1 MAVFNQT
8 TEVFFLCA
16 FCIIIL
22 FHDDASFHNC
32 YLRKDTKNRMA
43 KNKNAQFKI
52 VLTQLISD
60 IFDRNKNVALNHKQ
74 VAAKLNVTD
83 KEGVE
88 AILEVLK
95 EEAGRGKFV
104 QPERGKFRL
113 KDLKTFVTGTVD
125 MTAEG
130 SAFIVP
136 DDEFEK
142 DIFVAPRKLR
152 NALHGDKVKVYV
164 YAKKKSGRKNEG
176 EVVEIVHRAK
186 TDFIGVAKVSERFA
200 FVIPDDRKM
209 LHDIFVPLS
218 DLNGAKNGQKVLVR
232 LTDWPEGAKNPLG
245 TIVNILGNQG
255 ENDTEMNAILA
266 QYGFPLS
273 FPDEVEK
280 EANAIPETVTQDEI
294 ANRRD
299 FRTTTTF
306 TIDPIDAK
314 DFDDAISFK
323 KLENGNYEIGVH
335 IADVS
340 HYVKPNSALDK
351 EAYERATSVYLV
363 DRVIPMLPERLSNG
377 VCSLRPHEDKLC
389 FAAVFELDDKANILD
404 QWFGKTIIHSDR
416 RFTYEEAQE
425 VIESKEGDFKDEIL
439 KLNELAYTLRE
450 QKFKN
455 GAISFESTEV
465 KFKLDETGKPI
476 GVYVKER
483 KDAHKLIEDFMLLAN
498 KKVAEFIA
506 KKGKGKQKYT
516 FVYRSHDSP
525 NLEALTSFS
534 GFASRFG
541 YKINTK
547 SDKEIAKSL
556 NFMMED
562 VEGKKEQNILTQLAI
577 RSMAKAVY
585 TTKKTSHYGLAFDYY
600 THFTSPI
607 RRYPDVM
614 VHRLLELYLDGGKSA
629 NVEQYETASVHSSAM
644 EKRAAEAE
652 RASVK
657 YKQAEYLED
666 NVGEIFDGIISGVTE
681 WGMYVEIEANKC
693 EGMVRLRE
701 ITDDFYVLDEKNY
714 AIVGQRKKKKY
725 QLGDSVK
732 IRVKKVDLA
741 KRQID
746 FSLVQND

>member
-1 MAVFNQT
+1 
-8 TEVFFLCA
+8 
-16 FCIIIL
+16 
-22 FHDDASFHNC
+22 
-32 YLRKDTKNRMA
+32 MA
-43 KNKNAQFKI
+43 KHKSAHIKQVI
-52 VLTQLISD
+52 TQLITD
-60 IFDRNKNVALNHKQ
+60 IFEKNKNVALNHKQ
-74 VAAKLNVTD
+74 VAAKLNLKDVASTD
-83 KEGVE
+83 T
-88 AILEVLK
+88 ILEVLK
-95 EEAGRGKFV
+95 EQVQKGLFT

-113 KDLKTFVTGTVD
+113 KDLKTFVVGTVD
-125 MTAEG
+125 MTADG

-142 DIFVAPRKLR
+142 DIYVAPRKLR

-164 YAKKKSGRKNEG
+164 FKKKAGRKNEG
-176 EVVEIVHRAK
+176 EVVEIINRFK

-209 LHDIFVPLS
+209 LHDIFVPLN
-218 DLNGAKNGQKVLVR
+218 DLNGAKNGQKVQVGI
-232 LTDWPEGAKNPLG
+232 TDWPEGAKNPIGKIINVLG
-245 TIVNILGNQG
+245 EQG
-255 ENDTEMNAILA
+255 ENNTEMNAILA

-273 FPDEVEK
+273 FPPEVEA
-280 EANAIPETVTQDEI
+280 EANAIPEQVSEAEI
-294 ANRRD
+294 KGRRD
-299 FRTTTTF
+299 FRNTITF

-323 KLENGNYEIGVH
+323 KLSNGNYEIGIH

-340 HYVKPNSALDK
+340 HYVLPKSKLDK

-389 FAAVFELDDKANILD
+389 FAAVFELDEQANI
-404 QWFGKTIIHSDR
+404 QSEWFGRTVIHSDR

-425 VIESKEGDFKDEIL
+425 VIETKTGDFAEEIL
-439 KLNELAYTLRE
+439 KLNELAYILRDR
-450 QKFKN
+450 KFKN

-483 KDAHKLIEDFMLLAN
+483 KDAHKLIEDYMLLAN
-498 KKVAEFIA
+498 RKVAEFIA

-516 FVYRSHDSP
+516 FVYRVHDAP
-525 NLEALTSFS
+525 NLENLNSFAS
-534 GFASRFG
+534 FASRFG
-541 YKINTK
+541 YKINMK

-556 NFMMED
+556 NYLMED

-577 RSMAKAVY
+577 RSMAKAIY

-614 VHRLLELYLDGGKSA
+614 VHRLLALYLDGGKSA
-629 NVEQYETASVHSSAM
+629 NTEEYEAASVHSSAM
-644 EKRAAEAE
+644 EKRAADAE

-657 YKQAEYLED
+657 YKQAEYLEE
-666 NVGEIFDGIISGVTE
+666 NVGKTYMGIISGVTE
-681 WGMYVEIEANKC
+681 WGMYVEIIENKC
-693 EGMVRLRE
+693 EGMVRLRD
-701 ITDDFYVLDEKNY
+701 IADDFYVLDEKNY
-714 AIVGQRKKKKY
+714 CIVGQRKKKKY
-725 QLGDSVK
+725 QLGDEVQIK
-732 IRVKKVDLA
+732 VKKVDLS

-746 FSLVQND
+746 FSLVQQ